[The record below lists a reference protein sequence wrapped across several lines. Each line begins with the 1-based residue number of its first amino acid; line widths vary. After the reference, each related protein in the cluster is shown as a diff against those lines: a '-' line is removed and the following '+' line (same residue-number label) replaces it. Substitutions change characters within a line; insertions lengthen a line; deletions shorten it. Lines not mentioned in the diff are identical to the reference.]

1 MPPGGH
7 GHILLQS
14 NLLKRPVF
22 YVPAAAVAL
31 AFAAW
36 ASTSVSFS
44 WNSASEAAAP
54 ENIKGNAADD
64 LTIGEAR
71 RKGPSAIDYRRL
83 DERLQRM
90 VAQPNMVGMAVAVVE
105 NGEIRFLKGYG
116 VTVAGTNDPVTPDT
130 IFRWASVSKGV
141 AGDMVAKL
149 AGEGKLSLYAPI
161 VKYAPS
167 LRLPAGNEHRATVS
181 DLLSHR
187 LGLFSHAHD
196 SRLEDGNDPR
206 MLRSSLAQLNG
217 ICPPGQ
223 CHAYQNVAYDAASEI
238 VEKVT
243 GKPYRQAVRE
253 QLFLPLGMSSATMT
267 RDGLVGARSWARPH
281 RGGKTSKPVE
291 VTEPYYRVPA
301 AGGVNSSIKDL
312 AIWMKAQMGEEP
324 EVLSPQVL
332 AAVQSPRAYTP
343 GELGRMRKFR
353 ERLTK
358 ASYGLGWRIY
368 DYAGHKVVG
377 HRGGVTGYRS
387 LVMFD
392 PERKTGIVA
401 LWNSSTAQPGGMEF
415 ELLDMLYRLPF
426 KDWMELDTP
435 KAAPMPQP
443 QEMLKEEIEETTNL
457 AAAAPPRSEGGPTPS
472 VP

>member
-1 MPPGGH
+1 MRRD
-7 GHILLQS
+7 
-14 NLLKRPVF
+14 LLKRPAF
-22 YVPAAAVAL
+22 YLPAAALTLL
-31 AFAAW
+31 AGAW
-36 ASTSVSFS
+36 AATSVSFS
-44 WNSASEAAAP
+44 WTPASAKSAP
-54 ENIKGNAADD
+54 ENIPGNAVED
-64 LTIGEAR
+64 LSIAEAR
-71 RKGPSAIDYRRL
+71 RIGPSSIDYRRL
-83 DERLQRM
+83 DQRLQRLM
-90 VAQPNMVGMAVAVVE
+90 AEPSMVGLAVAVVE
-105 NGEIRFLKGYG
+105 NGQIRFLKGYG
-116 VTVAGTNDPVTPDT
+116 ETVAGSGEPVTPDT

-149 AGEGKLSLYAPI
+149 ADEGKISLYAP
-161 VKYAPS
+161 VAKYAPS
-167 LRLPAGNEHRATVS
+167 LRLPGGNEHRATVS
-181 DLLSHR
+181 DVLSHR

-196 SRLEDGNDPR
+196 ARLEDGEDPR
-206 MLRSSLAQLNG
+206 RLRSSLAQLNA

-223 CHAYQNVAYDAASEI
+223 CHAYQNVAYDAASEM

-243 GKPYRQAVRE
+243 GRPYAEVVRE

-312 AIWMKAQMGEEP
+312 AIWMQAQMGEEP
-324 EVLSPQVL
+324 GILSPKVLS
-332 AAVQSPRAYTP
+332 AVQSPLARTP

-353 ERLTK
+353 ERLTQ
-358 ASYGLGWRIY
+358 ATYGLGWRIY

-426 KDWMELDTP
+426 KDWLALDS
-435 KAAPMPQP
+435 KAPVMPQP
-443 QEMLKEEIEETTNL
+443 QEMPKEELEATATIAG
-457 AAAAPPRSEGGPTPS
+457 AAQPKSEGGPTPS